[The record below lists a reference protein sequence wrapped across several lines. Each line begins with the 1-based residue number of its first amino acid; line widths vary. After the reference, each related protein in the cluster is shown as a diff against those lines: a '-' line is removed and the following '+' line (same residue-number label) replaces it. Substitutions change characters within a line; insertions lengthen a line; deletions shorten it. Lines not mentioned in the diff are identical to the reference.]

1 MVHGSLTLLFGKWF
15 EDYVESFYYVSLLLP
30 VVMATSYFFNYLLV
44 PRYLFK
50 RKFFLFGLYSVYM
63 LVVSLCLELLA
74 SVVSMLLIIKFGV
87 NRTGPLVTDVFS
99 LALILY
105 FIVLFKSF
113 ILLIKHYFVDQGAIN
128 RLEEQQSKMEK
139 GFITVRSNRKTS
151 RIDFDNL
158 LYIESLA
165 DYITIHRDDGG
176 EVVSKEKIS
185 HMEKRLP
192 DDFLRIHR
200 SFIVNVSKITSFSR
214 EEVVVGE
221 TELPVSRTY
230 RNEVISR
237 LQKL

>member
-1 MVHGSLTLLFGKWF
+1 
-15 EDYVESFYYVSLLLP
+15 
-30 VVMATSYFFNYLLV
+30 
-44 PRYLFK
+44 
-50 RKFFLFGLYSVYM
+50 M

-105 FIVLFKSF
+105 FIVLFTSF

-139 GFITVRSNRKTS
+139 GFISVRSRRKTS
-151 RIDFDNL
+151 RIDFDKL
-158 LYIESLA
+158 VYIESLA
-165 DYITIHRDDGG
+165 DYIAIHTENGG
-176 EVVSKEKIS
+176 EVVSREKIS
-185 HMEKRLP
+185 HMENRLP
-192 DDFLRIHR
+192 DGFLRIHR

-214 EEVVVGE
+214 EELVIGE
-221 TELPVSRTY
+221 TKLPVSRTY
-230 RNEVISR
+230 RSEVISR